1 MALLEQDLFGEVLP
15 SGNSPFVP
23 AAAVAPAVRPA
34 QVRSVRPVVPAASAT
49 KPAAAFAPVAA
60 ATATAPAPAP
70 ANSLRSIQAEEER
83 KTRQVGHLVL
93 SCLSFKKQFFFF

>member
-1 MALLEQDLFGEVLP
+1 VALLEQDLFGEVLP

-60 ATATAPAPAP
+60 ATATAPAPA
-70 ANSLRSIQAEEER
+70 NSLRSIQAEEER

-93 SCLSFKKQFFFF
+93 SCLSFKKLFFLM